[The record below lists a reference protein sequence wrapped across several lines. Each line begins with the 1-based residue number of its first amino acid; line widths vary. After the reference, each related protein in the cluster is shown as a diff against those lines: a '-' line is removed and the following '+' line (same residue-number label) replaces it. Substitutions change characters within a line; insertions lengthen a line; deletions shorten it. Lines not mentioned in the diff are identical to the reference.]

1 MKETSI
7 ITYQDLLDEGKISQ
21 RQEEVISALEVLGT
35 ATDTEIA
42 RHLCYEDPNFIRPR
56 RKELVDMGVVFEIDK
71 RICSQ
76 TGRLCYL
83 WSLNNGDLKK
93 AKKKGYLEENQLKKM
108 YELINDCNDFQI
120 KKLKE
125 YLREKYA

>member
-35 ATDTEIA
+35 ATDTEIS
-42 RHLCYEDPNFIRPR
+42 RHLGYEDPNFIRPR
-56 RKELVDMGVVFEIDK
+56 RKELVDMGIIFESEK

-83 WSLNNGDLKK
+83 WSLNTGDLKK

-125 YLREKYA
+125 YLRDKYA

>member
-1 MKETSI
+1 
-7 ITYQDLLDEGKISQ
+7 
-21 RQEEVISALEVLGT
+21 
-35 ATDTEIA
+35 
-42 RHLCYEDPNFIRPR
+42 
-56 RKELVDMGVVFEIDK
+56 LVDMGIVFESEK

-83 WSLNNGDLKK
+83 WSLNSGDLKK

-120 KKLKE
+120 ERLKQ
-125 YLREKYA
+125 YLREKDELKATR